1 MIPSKKYLIV
11 IVLIFI
17 LGCNN
22 EGQKP
27 VKTATPAGPVIG
39 TIEGT
44 VMDSITRKVIKGA
57 TVEMVNTK
65 ISCSTD
71 NKGRYELSNFP
82 GSMIILVRK
91 EGYKEHSKTVFINGG
106 EHIRE
111 NILLVPFHAS
121 VTPRPLVKAPSA
133 ILATS
138 YYSNEVVLI
147 DLEKGNITETIPVG
161 KDPQGLG
168 ISSEYSTVYVANS
181 GDNTITLLNFS
192 KELTLTGH
200 ISVEKKPASVVATKN
215 FIYVANSD
223 SDNVSVIDIKEN
235 KQVGTINTGKMPV
248 SLCFDGKEGLLYVLN
263 GRSNNV
269 SVIDTG
275 SNTIIKTIETEEF
288 PCSGAVSAEN
298 LFIVNQVS
306 CSLSVINKKT
316 GQKSTIKLGQS
327 PKACLLLPEGNKLY
341 VTNYRDDSLSVVD
354 CKEQK
359 VIKTIDI
366 GKNPT
371 GMVLW
376 HEKKR
381 LYVANGGSNT
391 ISIIDIITDQ
401 PVKEIQAGNFP
412 YDLILIK

>member
-1 MIPSKKYLIV
+1 MIPSKKYLIA
-11 IVLIFI
+11 IILIFI

-22 EGQKP
+22 EVKKP
-27 VKTATPAGPVIG
+27 VKTPEAPVTG

-71 NKGRYELSNFP
+71 EKGRYELSNFP
-82 GSMIILVRK
+82 GSMVILVTK
-91 EGYKEHSKTVFINGG
+91 EGYKDNSKTVFINGG
-106 EHIRE
+106 DHIKE
-111 NILLVPFHAS
+111 NILLIPNQAS
-121 VTPRPLVKAPSA
+121 VTPQAVVKAPTT
-133 ILATS
+133 ILSTS
-138 YYSNEVVLI
+138 YYSNEVVAI
-147 DLEKGNITETIPVG
+147 DLEKEIIKETIPVG

-168 ISSEYSTVYVANS
+168 ISCEYSTVYVANS
-181 GDNTITLLNFS
+181 GDNTVTLLNFS

-200 ISVEKKPASVVATKN
+200 ISVEKKPASVVTTKN
-215 FIYVANSD
+215 FVYVANSD

-248 SLCFDGKEGLLYVLN
+248 SLCFDDKEGLLYVLN

-288 PCSGAVSAEN
+288 PCSGAVSSEY
-298 LFIVNQVS
+298 LFVVNQVS

-316 GQKSTIKLGQS
+316 GEKSSIKIGKS
-327 PKACLLLPEGNKLY
+327 PKRCLFLPEGNKLY
-341 VTNYRDDSLSVVD
+341 VTNYQDDNLSVID

-376 HEKKR
+376 QEKKR

-391 ISIIDIITDQ
+391 ISIIDIMTDQ
-401 PVKEIQAGNFP
+401 PVKEIPAGNFP

>member
-1 MIPSKKYLIV
+1 MIPFKKYLIA
-11 IVLIFI
+11 IILIFT

-22 EGQKP
+22 EVKKP
-27 VKTATPAGPVIG
+27 VKTPQSSVTG

-44 VMDSITRKVIKGA
+44 VIDSITRKIIKGA

-71 NKGRYELSNFP
+71 DKGRYELSNFP
-82 GSMIILVRK
+82 GSTVILVTK
-91 EGYKEHSKTVFINGG
+91 EGYKDNSKTVFINGG
-106 EHIRE
+106 EHIKE
-111 NILLVPFHAS
+111 NILLVPNHAS
-121 VTPRPLVKAPSA
+121 VTPQAVVKAPST
-133 ILATS
+133 ILSTS
-138 YYSNEVVLI
+138 YYSNEVIAI
-147 DLEKGNITETIPVG
+147 DLEKETIKETIPVG

-168 ISSEYSTVYVANS
+168 ISSATSTVYVANS

-200 ISVEKKPASVVATKN
+200 ISVEKKPASIVATKN
-215 FIYVANSD
+215 FVYVANSD

-248 SLCFDGKEGLLYVLN
+248 SLCFDDKEGLLYVLN
-263 GRSNNV
+263 GRSNNAT
-269 SVIDTG
+269 VIDTG

-288 PCSGAVSAEN
+288 PCSGAVSSGYV
-298 LFIVNQVS
+298 FIVNQVS
-306 CSLSVINKKT
+306 CTISVINKKT
-316 GQKSTIKLGQS
+316 GEKSTIKVGKS
-327 PKACLLLPEGNKLY
+327 PKTCLLLPEGNKLY
-341 VTNYRDDSLSVVD
+341 VTNYQNDNLSVID
-354 CKEQK
+354 CKEKK

-371 GMVLW
+371 GITLW
-376 HEKKR
+376 KEKKR

-401 PVKEIQAGNFP
+401 PVKEIPAGKFP